1 LARWSLWLGAVL
13 IFVELVWWAA
23 FYGKTDAPIAAVWP
37 CLFATTSACAPVA
50 AKALEAGGPT
60 YYPILFWL
68 GVVMFVAPFSLLW
81 REFRLKPFLYR
92 AGSPIIFFVAWEI
105 AARNN
110 LIDARILPAP
120 TVVLA
125 TIYEMIGRDGLIEN
139 TGVTTIRFLVGMVV
153 GTVPGVLLGM
163 TMGLFNP
170 VRVVLNPLVAILY
183 PIPRIALFP
192 LVLILVGLN
201 ETSNIIMIAIGPFFT
216 MLITTMAAVI
226 NVEPIYRDV
235 AKNFGV
241 KPRQLYFTVTLPAV
255 LPSLMAGVLVSLGL
269 ALLGTVAVEFLVSTK
284 GLGYVIWNAWS
295 VLSLTRSMAGLV
307 VAAILG
313 AACYLAMDWLE
324 RVVTPWQSPA
334 KR

>member
-1 LARWSLWLGAVL
+1 MADRRTAPSGARRRSMQSSRLRGIVTSLA
-13 IFVELVWWAA
+13 
-23 FYGKTDAPIAAVWP
+23 
-37 CLFATTSACAPVA
+37 
-50 AKALEAGGPT
+50 
-60 YYPILFWL
+60 
-68 GVVMFVAPFSLLW
+68 
-81 REFRLKPFLYR
+81 
-92 AGSPIIFFVAWEI
+92 SPIVLFVLWEI
-105 AARNN
+105 GARTGF
-110 LIDARILPAP
+110 LDARVLPPPTAVAVTIWDMILNDQ
-120 TVVLA
+120 L
-125 TIYEMIGRDGLIEN
+125 LQH
-139 TGVTTIRFLVGMVV
+139 TGITTLRFLVGMIV
-153 GTVPGVLLGM
+153 GSVPGILLGM
-163 TMGLFNP
+163 TMGLFRP

-216 MLITTMAAVI
+216 MLITAMSAVI

-241 KPRQLYFTVTLPAV
+241 KPRHLYFTVTLPAV
-255 LPSLMAGVLVSLGL
+255 LPSLMAGLLVSLGL
-269 ALLGTVAVEFLVSTK
+269 ALLGTVAVEFLVSTL

-313 AACYLAMDWLE
+313 AACYLLMDWME
-324 RVVTPWQSPA
+324 RVVTPWQRPA